1 MRITKQQQRRRPN
14 SGTDECSFVELDRA
28 VCEDLHSV
36 LSHLNEE
43 NEGDIWIN
51 LARIYHDYC
60 NALEYLGSSV
70 PVDEI
75 RHAFGAHRCL
85 AALVTEV
92 NLLQDYGADKGD
104 SFLASMIAEDHDFR
118 LVYVLWRWCLN
129 SASESKGFGELAFQ
143 FSDIRELSELPRTYV
158 NRTVNGKKVGPDP
171 DSMLSAP
178 EDANFEK
185 IIRVVFS
192 LLRCGRFEDAMNL
205 SGNMNVPWL
214 TPLIRSQQLLI
225 DSSLIGAN
233 LTNHERARF
242 HFRKLFFNTMVKA
255 ISETKYSM
263 GIRMVFAALAGDW
276 QFLLPLA
283 VNVDDRLWCYANAA
297 VQARLNAALGIEHPI
312 FAPTTIEGIFE
323 AIATADPPPY
333 YVLMSYMMREA
344 WEDAVD
350 WMYAYCSEVEK
361 RPGAKVQPL
370 YRFFGLVT
378 SVCRILKND
387 HDEDH
392 GKALVGRMIDV
403 LLQKQLFSLIPF
415 YAALLPENDGL
426 QRIWNVMPYVKC
438 DGDRVTFIAA
448 LNEAGFDGEQIAFEF
463 GRFRIVEMVDH
474 ADHLH
479 WIFACG
485 EKKLLNAVIETNNVL
500 RHYLLTEME
509 DEASD
514 LINECEKLKLVDR
527 LAALV
532 KDENDEEALEWNSTA
547 GIAID
552 EFNNHCLYL
561 AAQTLSTNFAV
572 ECARAHEAAQRKA
585 EDERECDE
593 WSRQGDLVGL
603 SQRTARAERN
613 QALHER
619 SKLALDA
626 CKARTLDAIT
636 AFVRHPGW
644 RTETKTDW
652 GRSEQLKALRERCY
666 ANMLSVLLRN
676 LKMCN
681 DTDTVL
687 DILAECADEELEL
700 YKDLSRGDLC
710 RFLLDVHTL
719 AGHALG

>member
-14 SGTDECSFVELDRA
+14 SGTDECSFVELDKA

-51 LARIYHDYC
+51 LERIFHDYC

-75 RHAFGAHRCL
+75 RNAFGAHRCL
-85 AALVTEV
+85 AALVET
-92 NLLQDYGADKGD
+92 LR
-104 SFLASMIAEDHDFR
+104 ASMIAEDHDFR

-158 NRTVNGKKVGPDP
+158 NRTVNGKKG
-171 DSMLSAP
+171 DSFLA
-178 EDANFEK
+178 
-185 IIRVVFS
+185 
-192 LLRCGRFEDAMNL
+192 
-205 SGNMNVPWL
+205 
-214 TPLIRSQQLLI
+214 
-225 DSSLIGAN
+225 
-233 LTNHERARF
+233 
-242 HFRKLFFNTMVKA
+242 
-255 ISETKYSM
+255 SM
-263 GIRMVFAALAGDW
+263 
-276 QFLLPLA
+276 
-283 VNVDDRLWCYANAA
+283 
-297 VQARLNAALGIEHPI
+297 
-312 FAPTTIEGIFE
+312 
-323 AIATADPPPY
+323 IA
-333 YVLMSYMMREA
+333 E
-344 WEDAVD
+344 
-350 WMYAYCSEVEK
+350 
-361 RPGAKVQPL
+361 
-370 YRFFGLVT
+370 
-378 SVCRILKND
+378 D
-387 HDEDH
+387 HDFR
-392 GKALVGRMIDV
+392 LV
-403 LLQKQLFSLIPF
+403 
-415 YAALLPENDGL
+415 Y
-426 QRIWNVMPYVKC
+426 
-438 DGDRVTFIAA
+438 
-448 LNEAGFDGEQIAFEF
+448 
-463 GRFRIVEMVDH
+463 
-474 ADHLH
+474 
-479 WIFACG
+479 
-485 EKKLLNAVIETNNVL
+485 
-500 RHYLLTEME
+500 
-509 DEASD
+509 
-514 LINECEKLKLVDR
+514 
-527 LAALV
+527 
-532 KDENDEEALEWNSTA
+532 
-547 GIAID
+547 
-552 EFNNHCLYL
+552 
-561 AAQTLSTNFAV
+561 
-572 ECARAHEAAQRKA
+572 
-585 EDERECDE
+585 RECDE

-666 ANMLSVLLRN
+666 ANTLSVLLRN